1 MMNYLY
7 GEEIEYEYKL
17 LKPEDYDKLQD
28 FSCNNKKLDF
38 YIQKE
43 LIRNGEVDT
52 EDGLPFKVWNKE
64 TGEIIGIFS
73 LAASGIIGEIDNYTH
88 VFPALKIDI
97 FAIDIKYQKI
107 HMDELSKCSEDRD
120 DHFYLSDSIMCEVIK
135 FCREISEN
143 KATAKYIVLYAD
155 SKARR
160 FYERNLFTDF
170 SEFMKKESNMEINKN
185 DPMYMLLE

>member
-1 MMNYLY
+1 MKVDRKKFLIGTGVVILAVAAFGIAN
-7 GEEIEYEYKL
+7 
-17 LKPEDYDKLQD
+17 P
-28 FSCNNKKLDF
+28 NNGTHS
-38 YIQKE
+38 QNARAKE
-43 LIRNGEVDT
+43 LAKELDETVT
-52 EDGLPFKVWNKE
+52 EDSIQGTYVTDVGN
-64 TGEIIGIFS
+64 
-73 LAASGIIGEIDNYTH
+73 
-88 VFPALKIDI
+88 I

-120 DHFYLSDSIMCEVIK
+120 DHFYLSDSIMCEGIK

>member
-1 MMNYLY
+1 MNYLY

-17 LKPEDYDKLQD
+17 LKPEDYDKLQA

-73 LAASGIIGEIDNYTH
+73 LAASGIIGEIDNDTH

>member
-17 LKPEDYDKLQD
+17 LKPEDYDKLQA

-73 LAASGIIGEIDNYTH
+73 LAASGIIGEID
-88 VFPALKIDI
+88 I

-107 HMDELSKCSEDRD
+107 HMDELSKCSEDCD
-120 DHFYLSDSIMCEVIK
+120 DHFYLGDSIMCEVIK

>member
-1 MMNYLY
+1 MISFRLFPV
-7 GEEIEYEYKL
+7 IIK
-17 LKPEDYDKLQD
+17 
-28 FSCNNKKLDF
+28 
-38 YIQKE
+38 
-43 LIRNGEVDT
+43 
-52 EDGLPFKVWNKE
+52 